1 MPLPRYARPPQTSD
15 VLVAL
20 FFSLFAF
27 VSNST
32 GQPQGERAI
41 ATPSAAACSFSQPP
55 QVRAEGCNQAL
66 ARTINFG
73 NMLDTPREGLGPI
86 LTDEYF
92 TLSKQAGFTAVRL
105 TIRWDARASYKPP
118 YTIQPKFFERVDG
131 AVKQATANGLAIIID
146 VHHYASMNTDPETE
160 TPRFLAQWKQIAEH
174 YRDAPATVMF
184 ELLNEPNGTLTQEIW
199 NSVLS
204 QALEV
209 IRASNPNRTLIVGGA
224 QWNTRVSLETLA
236 LPADD
241 RNLIATFHYYDPM
254 DVTHQGADWVAGS
267 DQWLGTTWK
276 ADAVNVQNVKD
287 DFAQVATWAKSEG
300 RPILLG
306 EFGVYSKAGQAT
318 RVAWTRVVREQAEA
332 HGFSWAYW
340 ELASSYG
347 LLEPYTNNWRQPL
360 VRALMP
366 KSPVL
371 ASRY

>member
-1 MPLPRYARPPQTSD
+1 
-15 VLVAL
+15 
-20 FFSLFAF
+20 
-27 VSNST
+27 
-32 GQPQGERAI
+32 
-41 ATPSAAACSFSQPP
+41 
-55 QVRAEGCNQAL
+55 
-66 ARTINFG
+66 
-73 NMLDTPREGLGPI
+73 
-86 LTDEYF
+86 
-92 TLSKQAGFTAVRL
+92 
-105 TIRWDARASYKPP
+105 
-118 YTIQPKFFERVDG
+118 
-131 AVKQATANGLAIIID
+131 
-146 VHHYASMNTDPETE
+146 
-160 TPRFLAQWKQIAEH
+160 PRFLAQWKQIAEH